1 MPIIWG
7 SPLPPDTSLASPLFG
22 FAELALDPVT
32 HDLAV
37 PVRVIRGPLAVAQRV
52 KCRLLFF
59 LGEWVLDQR
68 LGVPYFRD
76 VLVKNPDPILIS
88 AIFRQV
94 VRETPGVSRVTKL
107 LATIDKP
114 TRTLTV
120 DFSAVLLDGMVVEF
134 QDEKF
139 ILS

>member
-22 FAELALDPVT
+22 FAELALD
-32 HDLAV
+32 